1 MSKYFSFCVYFLI
14 LFLISFKSSYGQDFT
29 LTQTIKW
36 SIGTEI
42 QTPEGIIKTLG
53 VDGAYIDSRGHKG
66 LIACVGSI
74 GDVLK
79 ADCNLKDEDGDISY
93 LDAYR
98 EIGGADG
105 VSKMSGGTGK
115 YQNVSANCVYQ
126 IAASNQNVSVGLVT
140 MQCKNN

>member
-1 MSKYFSFCVYFLI
+1 M
-14 LFLISFKSSYGQDFT
+14 
-29 LTQTIKW
+29 
-36 SIGTEI
+36 
-42 QTPEGIIKTLG
+42 
-53 VDGAYIDSRGHKG
+53 
-66 LIACVGSI
+66 
-74 GDVLK
+74 LK
-79 ADCNLKDEDGDISY
+79 ADCNLKDQDGDISY

>member
-1 MSKYFSFCVYFLI
+1 M
-14 LFLISFKSSYGQDFT
+14 
-29 LTQTIKW
+29 
-36 SIGTEI
+36 
-42 QTPEGIIKTLG
+42 
-53 VDGAYIDSRGHKG
+53 DGAYIDSRGHNG
-66 LIACVGSI
+66 IITWVGSI

-79 ADCNLKDEDGDISY
+79 ADCNLKHQDGDISY

-140 MQCKNN
+140 DEEEEENALGGARLEFVPIGLNDGAIGENNVTEGKLSLIEF